1 MKIFI
6 TGSESFIGG
15 FLWDRLSLAGHELSG
30 IDTAPPS
37 REGAVQMDLRDPQL
51 ATCIPEG
58 AVVIHLAAVSTDPL
72 CKADPLAGFD
82 VNISGTINL
91 AKAAAAKGAVQFIFA
106 STEWVYGD
114 VSNSAV
120 QTESQAI
127 DVGAIQGSYAV
138 SKLGG
143 ENILRL
149 SGLQNVTVLRFG
161 IVYGPR
167 RKNWSAV
174 ESLLDKVL
182 NGVPVTVGSGLTSRR
197 FIFVTDLCGG
207 IQSAL
212 GRTGYEGFNV
222 TGDSNVT
229 LGEVVQTAARVFG
242 KSPEYSETA
251 PETPSVRNPPN
262 DKAKAALNWKP
273 VVALEEGLHEV
284 AAFWGGR

>member
-15 FLWDRLSLAGHELSG
+15 FLWDRLSLDGHELSG
-30 IDTAPPS
+30 IDAAPPS
-37 REGAVQMDLRDPQL
+37 RKGAVQMDLRDPRL
-51 ATCIPEG
+51 AACIPEG

-72 CKADPLAGFD
+72 CRADPLAGFD
-82 VNISGTINL
+82 VNVSGTLNL
-91 AKAAAAKGAVQFIFA
+91 AKAAAAKRAVQFIFA

-138 SKLGG
+138 SKLVG
-143 ENILRL
+143 ENVLRL

-167 RKNWSAV
+167 GKNWSAV

-182 NGVPVTVGSGLTSRR
+182 NGVPVTVGSGRTSRR

-207 IQSAL
+207 IQAAL
-212 GRTGYEGFNV
+212 GREGYEVFNI
-222 TGDSNVT
+222 TGDRNVT

-242 KSPEYSETA
+242 KSPEYAETA
-251 PETPSVRNPPN
+251 PEAPSVRNPPN
-262 DKAKAALNWKP
+262 DKAKTALNWKP
-273 VVALEEGLHEV
+273 VVSLEEGLRKV
-284 AAFWGGR
+284 AAFWGER